1 LFVGGVLLAQ
11 AATIPFTAARSELIW
26 SRLYPIVEYDMYRD
40 PYFEGDRV
48 DAIWNI
54 EAVYEGGVTMPLGL
68 ETLKMSVWDMQLILH
83 ATVVQ
88 KSDRGRDNLRAV
100 IRARAPQA
108 ERIRELRI
116 LSLPVRVSRSGPE
129 AIPATVVMTIPMQ

>member
-1 LFVGGVLLAQ
+1 MFVGGVLLVQ
-11 AATIPFTAARSELIW
+11 AATLPFTAVRSSLIW

-48 DAIWNI
+48 DATWDIV
-54 EAVYEGGVTMPLGL
+54 AVYESGVTMPLGL
-68 ETLKMSVWDMQLILH
+68 ETLNMSVWDMQRILYL
-83 ATVVQ
+83 TVIQ
-88 KSDRGRDNLRAV
+88 KSDKGRDSLRTV

>member
-1 LFVGGVLLAQ
+1 
-11 AATIPFTAARSELIW
+11 
-26 SRLYPIVEYDMYRD
+26 MYRD

-48 DAIWNI
+48 DAIWDI
-54 EAVYEGGVTMPLGL
+54 EAVYEGGMTMPLGL
-68 ETLKMSVWDMQLILH
+68 ETLKMSVWDMQRILYV
-83 ATVVQ
+83 TVVQ
-88 KSDRGRDNLRAV
+88 KSDQGRDNLRSV

-108 ERIRELRI
+108 ERIKELRI